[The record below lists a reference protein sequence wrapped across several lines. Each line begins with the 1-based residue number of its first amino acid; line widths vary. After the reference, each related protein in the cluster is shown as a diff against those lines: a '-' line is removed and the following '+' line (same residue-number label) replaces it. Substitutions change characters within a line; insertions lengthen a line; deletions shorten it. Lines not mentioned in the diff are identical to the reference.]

1 MTNVRLEGL
10 GKCKVTIIVAVG
22 CLLAALAVSLVF
34 MVQPARAGC
43 NPPPCD
49 FDPGSNSPPTVT
61 VNNPSVT
68 VSEGQPANNS
78 GTYDDPDQNTV
89 NLSASPLGSVSKT
102 GTYTGNWSWSFQTS
116 DNLSQTVTISAS
128 DGGLTP
134 GTVQFNLTV
143 NNVAPSASGIS
154 SVNTVNEGTGF
165 VVSLNNPTDPSSV
178 DMGSLQYRFDCG
190 SGTYSIFASTNGRNC
205 STTDNSNL
213 TVKGQVKDKDNAQSI
228 EYTKSVTVN
237 NVNPTAT
244 ANAPDSSVTTGN
256 NFTVSLT
263 NPSDPSSVDTA
274 AGFNYGFDCANDGV
288 FEHSGTSNSASCT
301 ANNGLSQTVRYRI
314 TDKDG
319 GSSIYQKNV
328 ALNDTTRPM
337 VDPDSLVPGKGTTIT
352 DLTTLVSATFSEEMK
367 PETISTSTFKLQQY
381 NKKKKKWK
389 TVLAT
394 VDPTVVENRTVATLD
409 PLGNAGTLSAGKKY
423 RAIITTGAKDLAN
436 NSLAKN
442 FVWTFTTAR

>member
-10 GKCKVTIIVAVG
+10 GKYRVTIIVAVG
-22 CLLAALAVSLVF
+22 CLLATLAVSLVF
-34 MVQPARAGC
+34 MVQPARASC
-43 NPPPCD
+43 PEPPCVP
-49 FDPGSNSPPTVT
+49 DPNTNTPPSVLLDNNNPVT
-61 VNNPSVT
+61 VN
-68 VSEGQPANNS
+68 EGQTATKS
-78 GTYDDPDQNTV
+78 GTYDDPDQNNV
-89 NLSASPLGSVSKT
+89 SISASPVGNIVNKT
-102 GTYTGNWSWSFQTS
+102 GTYTGNWTWSFSTS
-116 DNLSQTVTISAS
+116 DNQSRTITTTAS
-128 DGGLTP
+128 DGLATGSAE
-134 GTVQFNLTV
+134 FNLTV
-143 NNVAPSASGIS
+143 NNVAPTATGIS
-154 SVNTVNEGTGF
+154 APLSVNEGSNF
-165 VVSLNNPTDPSSV
+165 LVSLTGVFDPSSA

-190 SGTYSIFASTNGRNC
+190 SGYSVFGSTNSRSC
-205 STTDNSNL
+205 STTDNGNL
-213 TVKGQVKDKDNAQSI
+213 TVRGQVRDKDGGQST
-228 EYTKSVTVN
+228 EYSRSVTVN
-237 NVNPTAT
+237 NVAPTAT
-244 ANAPDSSVTTGN
+244 ANASGTPVTTGT

-263 NPSDPSSVDTA
+263 NPSDPSSADTA
-274 AGFNYGFDCANDGV
+274 QGFTYAFDCANDGV
-288 FEHSGTSNSASCT
+288 FEYSGTSDSASCT
-301 ANNGLSQTVRYRI
+301 ANNGLSQTVKYRI

-319 GSSIYQKNV
+319 GSSTYQKNV
-328 ALNDTTRPM
+328 TLNDTTRPV

-381 NKKKKKWK
+381 NKKKKTWK